1 MENSAS
7 TRTSGTHMEFDENSG
22 RTLSQP
28 GPWYEVLKERKS
40 QKTADENRIKGN
52 SKANSAQNLKEET
65 SGLTNPKMQPTTNQL
80 QQQRR
85 GDRRTRGG
93 NNTPPR
99 KRMLPPLPEDEY
111 KVVYRPRTGLKL
123 SSWSDKSLT
132 QGIAT
137 AGGFPFKDFY
147 SNVTIQTQ
155 WAQNLIIASTADED
169 YAMKL
174 SMITQ
179 IQLGA
184 ALYEL
189 MPYLKPLPGTVRGV
203 VHGIEAGTTEEELKE
218 LISVNGYSIPHARML
233 GKSSSALLTFEG
245 PHVPFYVK
253 AGSVF
258 TRCRPH
264 RRSVQY
270 CRACG
275 NVGHR
280 QDVCPNPDTNR
291 CNRCGAE
298 NPQDN
303 HECQPKCK
311 LCYQPHETASKEC
324 QKRLKPS
331 PPPLHVRERSKSQ
344 TKQAAWTGVAN
355 DRPFE
360 QQQRTS
366 LPQDRVKTTKKKAKA
381 REQAL
386 EQKLQQFIEQ
396 MQKQQQQLPQIP
408 PRAPTPLP
416 EDLEQKME
424 YHINKLDE
432 RIDQKIDQTM
442 SQMTKAV
449 EHKMNKMMETVNK
462 VFENVNPTII
472 QMSTTLNAKIDRMG
486 ETLNAQMGK
495 MGDELNQRISDL
507 EKEREQARKK
517 PKTSP
522 GGDALTEETIRTHN
536 GDLHQP
542 DIIALQ
548 ETETD
553 TIKIR
558 GYETHIAEGRNR
570 TAILTKKHHTTQQH
584 QISHRIE
591 HTLIEMIPQKKTLQ
605 SLFILNVYSPPSDNL
620 RDLDKFLREVKKV
633 TKGQKILVVGDF
645 NAPHVAWGY
654 HKTNKKGTDEFDH
667 YIIQTE
673 LRHNKTP
680 LRTGQAKITD
690 WTAFRKVE
698 HPADMDDIEEWT
710 RQVMEEVT
718 KHTKT
723 IQLTSDNPEV
733 DPHLLH
739 LWEARQGL
747 LKRWKK
753 QKRNRKLKVRIA
765 LLTREAEEYAEKLG
779 IQNWNQQCD
788 RLQGTLSKRKTWAI
802 LRSLLAKTESKKV
815 TCQHIQRLI
824 HNYQGSEEDVLEAIT
839 EKYIGN
845 QQQQKT
851 TITHLDYE
859 GISNPELDQPFSR
872 AEIVAALRNLTR
884 NTTPGRDR
892 VNNKTLR
899 NLDDRA
905 TECLLKHIN
914 ESWETGKIPA
924 CWKHADVTMIP
935 KPGKP
940 ITVQNLRPISLTSCV
955 GKLFEH
961 MVHNRLSPYL
971 EENEFLPNTMFGFRP
986 LLSTQD
992 ILLQLKEDVIDNLST
1007 QHKSA
1012 ILALDIKGA
1021 FDNISHSAVL
1031 DSLQRT
1037 NCGQKTYN
1045 FVRDFLTD
1053 RTATIGLGNLRT
1065 EQIKAPQKGTP
1076 QGSVISP
1083 LLFNI
1088 AMRGLPLLL
1097 KDIKGLSHAIYADDL
1112 TIWTTSG
1119 SAGMQQDALQEAVN
1133 RTERYLKNCGLS
1145 CAPDKSQLLV
1155 LKKRAR
1161 GRPPPETPDPVLTLH
1176 EDNIPQVDVLRVLGV
1191 VFQKDGAGIAT
1202 VQKLQETVTQ
1212 VTHLVKRVT
1221 NRNHGL
1227 KEQDTLRIIQAL
1239 VISRITYGTPYLGL
1253 KNSEREK
1260 INTLI
1265 RKTYKLALGLSPTTS
1280 TEKLLR
1286 LGIHNTWEELAEA
1299 HKASQFERLKGKQDG
1314 QGLGYAIED
1323 ESRSKQRIPL
1333 QLRDNI
1339 TVASIPRN
1347 MHPEHNKER
1356 RMARVRALR
1365 KTYERDDDRVRYTD
1379 AAKYKGKKAH
1389 AISVVNN
1396 KGEEI
1401 AAASVRTPDTDS
1413 AEETAI
1419 ALAATTGKELLTVI
1433 TDSQA
1438 ACRNYQ
1444 LGRISRL
1451 ALETLKKNQDPPEIV
1466 IVWTPGH
1473 ETLAGNLAAHAAARE
1488 HSLRA
1493 TSLGDRAPADTD
1505 EGVPKRYTDILAHY
1519 RLGRR
1524 TYPPPHPT
1532 ISREDAVTLRQL
1544 QTNTFPHGTLFHAMY
1559 PTQYDYD
1566 CKNCRVPNTL
1576 YHMVWE

>member
-1 MENSAS
+1 MESKETGKKDAA
-7 TRTSGTHMEFDENSG
+7 
-22 RTLSQP
+22 QI
-28 GPWYEVLKERKS
+28 LKIWQWNCRSINRK
-40 QKTADENRIKGN
+40 R
-52 SKANSAQNLKEET
+52 QNL
-65 SGLTNPKMQPTTNQL
+65 L
-80 QQQRR
+80 
-85 GDRRTRGG
+85 
-93 NNTPPR
+93 
-99 KRMLPPLPEDEY
+99 
-111 KVVYRPRTGLKL
+111 
-123 SSWSDKSLT
+123 
-132 QGIAT
+132 
-137 AGGFPFKDFY
+137 
-147 SNVTIQTQ
+147 
-155 WAQNLIIASTADED
+155 
-169 YAMKL
+169 
-174 SMITQ
+174 
-179 IQLGA
+179 
-184 ALYEL
+184 
-189 MPYLKPLPGTVRGV
+189 
-203 VHGIEAGTTEEELKE
+203 
-218 LISVNGYSIPHARML
+218 
-233 GKSSSALLTFEG
+233 
-245 PHVPFYVK
+245 
-253 AGSVF
+253 
-258 TRCRPH
+258 
-264 RRSVQY
+264 
-270 CRACG
+270 
-275 NVGHR
+275 
-280 QDVCPNPDTNR
+280 
-291 CNRCGAE
+291 
-298 NPQDN
+298 
-303 HECQPKCK
+303 
-311 LCYQPHETASKEC
+311 
-324 QKRLKPS
+324 
-331 PPPLHVRERSKSQ
+331 
-344 TKQAAWTGVAN
+344 
-355 DRPFE
+355 
-360 QQQRTS
+360 
-366 LPQDRVKTTKKKAKA
+366 
-381 REQAL
+381 
-386 EQKLQQFIEQ
+386 QFI
-396 MQKQQQQLPQIP
+396 
-408 PRAPTPLP
+408 
-416 EDLEQKME
+416 
-424 YHINKLDE
+424 
-432 RIDQKIDQTM
+432 
-442 SQMTKAV
+442 S
-449 EHKMNKMMETVNK
+449 
-462 VFENVNPTII
+462 
-472 QMSTTLNAKIDRMG
+472 
-486 ETLNAQMGK
+486 
-495 MGDELNQRISDL
+495 
-507 EKEREQARKK
+507 
-517 PKTSP
+517 
-522 GGDALTEETIRTHN
+522 
-536 GDLHQP
+536 LHQP

-558 GYETHIAEGRNR
+558 GYETHIAEGKNR

-584 QISHRIE
+584 QIGHRIE

-654 HKTNKKGTDEFDH
+654 HKTNKKGTDVHNAAQHHQLTLWNDPQCPTRIGNSISRDTSPDLTFSKGIRQIEWTRLEETLGSDH

-739 LWEARQGL
+739 IWEARQGL

-779 IQNWNQQCD
+779 IQNWNQLCD
-788 RLQGTLSKRKTWAI
+788 RLQGTLSNRKTWAI

-845 QQQQKT
+845 QQQQTT

-859 GISNPELDQPFSR
+859 GKSNPELDQPFSR

-1012 ILALDIKGA
+1012 ILALDVKGA

-1133 RTERYLKNCGLS
+1133 RTERYLKDCGLS

-1299 HKASQFERLKGKQDG
+1299 HKVSQVERLKLTSTGRDTLRR
-1314 QGLGYAIED
+1314 LGYGIED

-1419 ALAATTGKELLTVI
+1419 ALAATTGKELLTII

-1451 ALETLKKNQDPPEIV
+1451 ALETLKKIKDPPEIV

-1576 YHMVWE
+1576 YHMVWECMHNTSIPPISRPTAEQWEDQLTSLKPEDQSRLVNRARLAARDHGILD